1 MVSGSK
7 KDASFLDEF
16 KPARLMARDPEDL
29 AVISAL
35 LQDAVTVTQDVV
47 WLPSS
52 RRFALMANRYRWEAP
67 EEEERVRCGAHVD
80 GVAHA
85 RCKGLDLTVKDRPIV
100 ILALSFEPDDEP
112 PGGVLRIACAP
123 DSQTGGTVEIELQ
136 VEALEIGLK
145 DVTRPWPAKGR
156 PAHEVGGEEL

>member
-1 MVSGSK
+1 MTGSK

-29 AVISAL
+29 AVLSAL

-67 EEEERVRCGAHVD
+67 ETEERVRCGVHLD
-80 GVAHA
+80 GVAQA
-85 RCKGLDLTVKDRPIV
+85 RCKGLDLTVKDQPIM
-100 ILALSFEPDDEP
+100 ILALNFEPDAEP
-112 PGGVLRIACAP
+112 PGGVLRIACASAP
-123 DSQTGGTVEIELQ
+123 QSGETVEIELE

-145 DVTRPWPAKGR
+145 DVTQPWPAKGR